1 MPNRCFCNCNSALK
15 SQILE
20 SCMIPRVA
28 LGLQLVICIT
38 VEPNSSRSLKLLS
51 TSSEALPFNW
61 KATCVSAYACLN
73 GAYAIIKGAAGTAM
87 KTTKQYQ
94 N

>member
-1 MPNRCFCNCNSALK
+1 
-15 SQILE
+15 
-20 SCMIPRVA
+20 
-28 LGLQLVICIT
+28 
-38 VEPNSSRSLKLLS
+38 LS
-51 TSSEALPFNW
+51 TSSEALLFNW
-61 KATCVSAYACLN
+61 KATCISAYAGGLN